1 MRLRFYAA
9 LLLSVLAGGLGLF
22 DIFVSTDA
30 NVLRASLG
38 IVMGLSVILIA
49 LAFANKKMTRDDD
62 KT

>member
-1 MRLRFYAA
+1 VTIWIIDGNNL
-9 LLLSVLAGGLGLF
+9 
-22 DIFVSTDA
+22 
-30 NVLRASLG
+30 